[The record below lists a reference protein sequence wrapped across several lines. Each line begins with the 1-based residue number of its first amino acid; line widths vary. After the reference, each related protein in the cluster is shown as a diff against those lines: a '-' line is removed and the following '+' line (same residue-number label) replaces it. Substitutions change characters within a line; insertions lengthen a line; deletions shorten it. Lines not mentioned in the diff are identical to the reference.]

1 MKKISKQLLSLMLVF
16 AFVFVSVPITASAA
30 STVSTVTLK
39 ALDGLIY
46 CDEYGDELDPEYS
59 DIYAE
64 DYGYNIS
71 IEGNGDILLTPSD
84 SSATFSKIDIMVMKP
99 EGQELTFTASD
110 TKAKVGTPTTSLE
123 NSNVYV
129 YPLDLRRCTTA
140 TEVTFTPALS
150 KAPHTVKLPSDS
162 TTQYE
167 LSAYGAQSVEDGG
180 NYSFDLT
187 VYSEYVSYL
196 PVVRAGGA
204 VLNHSSVRDDETG
217 NKVYSYTIEAVTK
230 DLNVA
235 VSLNAPVIV
244 TLPSGSG
251 YKAEST
257 SGSNLVAYGGSFE
270 FTVAV
275 EEGYGVPAVASNGI
289 AVEPVKTAGSVYT
302 YQLKDVRQ
310 TQNVSVAISK
320 RNHTITVQQQGEGFT
335 TTADPSTVLEYGSSY
350 SFTVAAAQGYNE
362 PAVTVT
368 TGSSSSLKQSG
379 NTYTINKV
387 TEDFAILIT
396 SGGKLSSQITFNNGE
411 GYTVLNPADETV
423 LTTASVEY
431 GSAYTFWVKLNEG
444 YTQSDFNVTANNIN
458 LTKTAVEGKDNVY
471 AYTIPAVQAA
481 QVVSVSNVVRNT
493 YKATLIQGDGYTLT
507 ANTTSVQHGNSFEFS
522 LAVDPAYN
530 SASAVVKST
539 GANQPVYNAET
550 KTYSVTVTED
560 ISISVEGL
568 TYNQYK
574 VSYTQSAKEYTIS
587 TSSSTSVGYNGS
599 FTFAVEVKPGYI
611 LTAVNAVS
619 NGVVSP
625 LNTIGNNSYVIN
637 NITADQ
643 SIQVVTTKA
652 TYTVSFVD
660 AIGNNAGTVVYN
672 ADSPEFNAQTGEI
685 TLKTPSVKN
694 YIFIGWQDGTG
705 ASVKNL
711 TLGNENKEITLTA
724 NWEIDWENLFTV
736 QINPD
741 QWSDSNGKYAIRLV
755 IPWTAD
761 NMEELADAKIVRS
774 GVFYSNQQIT
784 DKHDNNALKGYI
796 NQYTVEGAGHRS
808 VQIGSNPLFL
818 YYTQYTTPFTE
829 INGQFT
835 QAFTGIKPGQAR
847 YATAWVEV
855 EVNGVRYTYFS
866 EQWNG
871 TAPTPAA

>member
-16 AFVFVSVPITASAA
+16 AFVFVSVPITANAA
-30 STVSTVTLK
+30 SKVETITLK
-39 ALDGLIY
+39 AVEGLTYYDQDGFEFSEA
-46 CDEYGDELDPEYS
+46 DN
-59 DIYAE
+59 DIYQE
-64 DYGYNIS
+64 DYSYTITIDPS
-71 IEGNGDILLTPSD
+71 SGDI
-84 SSATFSKIDIMVMKP
+84 
-99 EGQELTFTASD
+99 TFTASNGVIPNFAFGIGLAQD
-110 TKAKVGTPTTSLE
+110 KEISITHDASRANYTE
-123 NSNVYV
+123 
-129 YPLDLRRCTTA
+129 TTA
-140 TEVTFTPALS
+140 TNPDRKVYEFNLNTCRSTAFTITPVVA
-150 KAPHTVKLPSDS
+150 KAPHTVKLPSDP

-187 VYSEYVSYL
+187 VYSEYSSYL
-196 PVVRAGGA
+196 PVVRVGGA
-204 VLNHSSVRDDETG
+204 VLNHSSVRDDEMG
-217 NKVYSYTIEAVTK
+217 NKIYGYTIEAVTK

-257 SGSNLVAYGGSFE
+257 SGSNLVAYGGSFT
-270 FTVAV
+270 FTVTV
-275 EEGYGVPAVASNGI
+275 EEGYGAPAVASNGI
-289 AVEPVKTAGSVYT
+289 AVEPVQTAGSVYT
-302 YQLKDVRQ
+302 YQLDNVRQ

-320 RNHTITVQQQGEGFT
+320 RNHTITVQQQGDGFT

-368 TGSSSSLKQSG
+368 TGSPSSLKQSG
-379 NTYTINKV
+379 NTYTINRV
-387 TEDFAILIT
+387 TEDFAIQIT
-396 SGGKLSSQITFNNGE
+396 GGGKLSSQITFNNGE
-411 GYTVLNPADETV
+411 GYTVLNPVDESV

-444 YTQSDFNVTANNIN
+444 YTQSDLNVTANNIKLN
-458 LTKTAVEGKDNVY
+458 KTAVEHKDNVY

-481 QVVSVSNVVRNT
+481 QVVSVSNVMRNT

-507 ANTTSVQHGNSFEFS
+507 ANTTSVQHGDSFEFS

-568 TYNQYK
+568 TPNQYK
-574 VSYTQSAKEYTIS
+574 VSYTQSAKEYSIS

-599 FTFAVEVKPGYI
+599 FTFAVEVNPGYI

-643 SIQVVTTKA
+643 SIQIVTAKA
-652 TYTVSFVD
+652 SYTVSYVD
-660 AIGNNAGTVVYN
+660 AKGNGAGTAVYTV
-672 ADSPEFNAQTGEI
+672 DSPEVNAQTGEI
-685 TLKTPSVKN
+685 TLKTPSAKN
-694 YIFIGWQDGTG
+694 YLFVEWQDGTG
-705 ASVKNL
+705 TGVKDL
-711 TLGNENKEITLTA
+711 ALGNENKEITLTA
-724 NWEIDWENLFTV
+724 NWEVDWENLFTV
-736 QINPD
+736 QIGLDENGWND
-741 QWSDSNGKYAIRLV
+741 TNGKYSIRLV
-755 IPWTAD
+755 IPWAAD
-761 NMEELADAKIVRS
+761 NIEELAGAKIVRS
-774 GVFYSNQQIT
+774 GVFYSNQQIA

-796 NQYTVEGAGHRS
+796 GQYAVEGAGHKS

-818 YYTQYTTPFTE
+818 YYTQYTTPFTD

-835 QAFTGIKPGQAR
+835 QSFTGIKPGQAR

-871 TAPTPAA
+871 TAPAPAA

>member
-30 STVSTVTLK
+30 SKVETITLK
-39 ALDGLIY
+39 AVEGLTYYDQDGFEFSEDDNEIY
-46 CDEYGDELDPEYS
+46 Q
-59 DIYAE
+59 E
-64 DYGYNIS
+64 DYSYTIAIDPS
-71 IEGNGDILLTPSD
+71 SGDI
-84 SSATFSKIDIMVMKP
+84 
-99 EGQELTFTASD
+99 TFTAS
-110 TKAKVGTPTTSLE
+110 
-123 NSNVYV
+123 NSVIPSFAFGIGLAQDKEISITHDATRANYTE
-129 YPLDLRRCTTA
+129 TTA
-140 TEVTFTPALS
+140 TNPSRKVYEFNLNSCRSTAFTITPVVAA
-150 KAPHTVKLPSDS
+150 APHTVKMPSDP

-167 LSAYGAQSVEDGG
+167 LSAYGAQTVEDGA

-196 PVVRAGGA
+196 PVVRVGGA
-204 VLNHSSVRDDETG
+204 VLGYSSDREDEAG
-217 NKVYSYTIEAVTK
+217 NKIYSYTIENVTK

-270 FTVAV
+270 FTVTV
-275 EEGYGVPAVASNGI
+275 EEGYGAPAVASNGI
-289 AVEPVKTAGSVYT
+289 AVEPSKTTGSVYT

-320 RNHTITVQQQGEGFT
+320 QNHTITVQQQGDGFT

-350 SFTVAAAQGYNE
+350 SFTVAATQGYNE

-368 TGSSSSLKQSG
+368 SGSASSLKQSG

-387 TEDFAILIT
+387 TEDFEILIT
-396 SGGKLSSQITFNNGE
+396 GGGKLSSQITFNSGE
-411 GYTVLNPADETV
+411 GYTVLNPADESV

-444 YTQSDFNVTANNIN
+444 YTQSDLNVTANNIN
-458 LTKTAVEGKDNVY
+458 LTKTAVEDKDNTF
-471 AYTIPAVQAA
+471 AYTIPAVQTA
-481 QVVSVSNVVRNT
+481 QVVSVSNVVRNA
-493 YKATLIQGDGYTLT
+493 YKVTLIQGDGYTLS
-507 ANTTSVQHGNSFEFS
+507 ASNSTSVQHGDSFEFS

-560 ISISVEGL
+560 VSISVEGL
-568 TYNQYK
+568 TPNQYE
-574 VSYTQSAKEYTIS
+574 VSYTPNAKDYTIS

-599 FTFAVEVKPGYI
+599 FSFAVEVKPGYI

-619 NGVVSP
+619 NGVVTP
-625 LNTIGNNSYVIN
+625 LTTIGNNNYVIN

-643 SIQVVTTKA
+643 SIQIVTTKA
-652 TYTVSFVD
+652 SYTVSYID
-660 AIGNNAGTVVYN
+660 AKGNSTGTVVYN
-672 ADSPEFNAQTGEI
+672 ADSAEFNAQTGEI
-685 TLKTPSVKN
+685 TLKTPSAKN
-694 YIFIGWQDGTG
+694 YIFAGWQDGTG
-705 ASVKNL
+705 TSVEKL
-711 TLGNENKEITLTA
+711 TLANENKEITLTA

-736 QINPD
+736 QIGLDENG
-741 QWSDSNGKYAIRLV
+741 WNNVNGKYSIRLV
-755 IPWTAD
+755 IPWAAD
-761 NMEELADAKIVRS
+761 DIEELADAKIVRS
-774 GVFYSNQQIT
+774 GVFYSNQQIASS
-784 DKHDNNALKGYI
+784 HDNDALKGYI
-796 NQYTVEGAGHRS
+796 DQYTVEGAGHKS

-818 YYTQYTTPFTE
+818 YYTQYTTPFTD

-835 QAFTGIKPGQAR
+835 QSFTGIKPGQAR

-855 EVNGVRYTYFS
+855 EINGVRYTYFS
-866 EQWNG
+866 GQWDG
-871 TAPTPAA
+871 TAPTA

>member
-16 AFVFVSVPITASAA
+16 AFVFVSVPITANAA
-30 STVSTVTLK
+30 SRVETITLK
-39 ALDGLIY
+39 AVEGLTY
-46 CDEYGDELDPEYS
+46 YDPYGFEFTEADNEYYP
-59 DIYAE
+59 E
-64 DYGYNIS
+64 DYGYTIS
-71 IEGNGDILLTPSD
+71 IDPSSGDITFKASNSVLPNFEFGIGLAQDKEVSITHD
-84 SSATFSKIDIMVMKP
+84 GTRATYTES
-99 EGQELTFTASD
+99 
-110 TKAKVGTPTTSLE
+110 
-123 NSNVYV
+123 
-129 YPLDLRRCTTA
+129 TA
-140 TEVTFTPALS
+140 TNPNRKVFDFNLEICRSTAFTITPVVA
-150 KAPHTVKLPSDS
+150 KAPHTVKMPSDP

-187 VYSEYVSYL
+187 VYSEYSSYL
-196 PVVRAGGA
+196 PVVRVGGA
-204 VLNHSSVRDDETG
+204 VLNHSSVRADEMG
-217 NKVYSYTIEAVTK
+217 NQIYSYTIEAVTK

-275 EEGYGVPAVASNGI
+275 EEGYGAPAVASNGI
-289 AVEPVKTAGSVYT
+289 AVEPVTTAGSVYT

-320 RNHTITVQQQGEGFT
+320 QNHTITVQQQGEGFT

-350 SFTVAAAQGYNE
+350 SFTVAATQGYNE

-368 TGSSSSLKQSG
+368 SGSASSLKQSG

-387 TEDFAILIT
+387 TEDFEISIT
-396 SGGKLSSQITFNNGE
+396 GGGKLSSQITFNNGE
-411 GYTVLNPADETV
+411 GYTVLNPEDESV

-444 YTQSDFNVTANNIN
+444 YTQSDLNVTANNIN
-458 LTKTAVEGKDNVY
+458 LTKTAVDGKDNTF
-471 AYTIPAVQAA
+471 AYTIPAVQTA
-481 QVVSVSNVVRNT
+481 QVVSVSNVMRNT

-507 ANTTSVQHGNSFEFS
+507 ANTTSVQHGDSFEFS

-539 GANQPVYNAET
+539 GTNQPVYNAET

-560 ISISVEGL
+560 VSISVEGL
-568 TYNQYK
+568 TPNQYE
-574 VSYTQSAKEYTIS
+574 VSYTPNAKDYTIS

-599 FTFAVEVKPGYI
+599 FTFAVEVNPGYV

-643 SIQVVTTKA
+643 SIQIVTTKVS
-652 TYTVSFVD
+652 YTVSYVD
-660 AIGNNAGTVVYN
+660 AKGDSTGTVVYD
-672 ADSPEFNAQTGEI
+672 ADSAEFNAQTGEI

-711 TLGNENKEITLTA
+711 TLTNENKEITLTA

-741 QWSDSNGKYAIRLV
+741 QWSDSNGKYSIRLV
-755 IPWTAD
+755 IPWAAD
-761 NMEELADAKIVRS
+761 NIEELADAKIVRS
-774 GVFYSNQQIT
+774 GVFYSNQQIASS
-784 DKHDNNALKGYI
+784 HDNDALKGYI
-796 NQYTVEGAGHRS
+796 DQYTVEGAGHKS

-818 YYTQYTTPFTE
+818 YYTQYTTPFTD
-829 INGQFT
+829 INGQFS

-866 EQWNG
+866 EQWNE
-871 TAPTPAA
+871 TAPLAE